1 MRHTN
6 PQGVIEMGNY
16 SSSFERNTKGEYL
29 HLGGVLP
36 GMMGLAEPFDA
47 SMKLRDSDMPQMAP
61 LADQFKK
68 QADVILRSQDQK
80 IRRSTTWLNVPNHG
94 WVCTTAESQKSATG
108 TLIGSSHC
116 IAASVSFPLWYKHLD
131 IENRRLYQPA
141 TDSYLSEREIKIL
154 RGLLMGW
161 ERQALADAVNLSVHS
176 IDKILAAMKKYPT
189 PGNVPFL
196 QGMAECGLSSFLLA
210 NPDWFS
216 STGHTNVEQSLKTR

>member
-216 STGHTNVEQSLKTR
+216 STGHTKVEQSLKTR